1 LSYSTYDGI
10 LFDFDGVLADTEPVH
25 FECWREILAP
35 FGIDLDWN
43 IYAANCIGIS
53 DRLMLE
59 QFSANLQPPLPV
71 ETLWNEYPRKKELF
85 RKRAEAIDFV
95 QPETIRLVRSLG
107 AFPMAVVTSSGRAE
121 IEPSLVRAGI
131 HDCFRA
137 LVCGLEVP
145 NLKPAPDPYQRAAE
159 LLNVKNPL
167 VVEDSDA
174 GEQSG
179 RAAGFQVLRVASAAD
194 VPHLVRQAL
203 HLSNSSIPAATVEE
217 KQQEPFAVTPR

>member
-1 LSYSTYDGI
+1 MNDRVYDGI

-35 FGIDLDWN
+35 FGIHLDWD

-59 QFSANLQPPLPV
+59 RFSANLRPPLPV

-85 RKRAEAIDFV
+85 RQRAETMEFL
-95 QPETIRLVRSLG
+95 QPETTALIRSLA
-107 AFPMAVVTSSGRAE
+107 AFPMAVVTSSGRTE
-121 IEPSLVRAGI
+121 VEPALVQAGI
-131 HDCFRA
+131 HGCFRA

-145 NLKPAPDPYQRAAE
+145 NLKPAPDPYRTAAE

-179 RAAGFQVLRVASAAD
+179 RAAGFQVLRVVSAAD
-194 VPHLVRQAL
+194 VPRLVREAL
-203 HLSNSSIPAATVEE
+203 RLD
-217 KQQEPFAVTPR
+217 